1 MPTIKNLT
9 EDTAAVVWIQEND
22 CCCIPCGIKFLT
34 EAQKKKGGS
43 VATSNH
49 GICCVCGSETTVLPI
64 RHYNYLNPIPRDN
77 G

>member
-34 EAQKKKGGS
+34 EAE
-43 VATSNH
+43 ARAAMLIYLLENNL
-49 GICCVCGSETTVLPI
+49 TTAEEVNQRLT
-64 RHYNYLNPIPRDN
+64 N
-77 G
+77 